1 MWPGF
6 LAAQIVR
13 EYSLLLI
20 FLCKIFP
27 EKLDKARGGRR
38 GILDS
43 PFQSTPPARGA
54 TGDVALLRELIVDI
68 SIHAPREGG
77 ATAAYQEL
85 VGVIGISIHA
95 PREGGDGF
103 PQIAYNVDTISI
115 HAPRE
120 GGDFRALLNQ
130 LKLTIS
136 IHAPPRGG
144 RPQRHGYSHHRY
156 TISIHAPREGG
167 DQTAKDTDSATD
179 ISIHA
184 PREGGDSA
192 KLFSPSLLIPYFNP
206 RKSRRS

>member
-54 TGDVALLRELIVDI
+54 TSPRTAARSSLRFQ
-68 SIHAPREGG
+68 STPPARG
-77 ATAAYQEL
+77 ATF
-85 VGVIGISIHA
+85 I
-95 PREGGDGF
+95 RNDG
-103 PQIAYNVDTISI
+103 AVN
-115 HAPRE
+115 E
-120 GGDFRALLNQ
+120 
-130 LKLTIS
+130 
-136 IHAPPRGG
+136 
-144 RPQRHGYSHHRY
+144 
-156 TISIHAPREGG
+156 E
-167 DQTAKDTDSATD
+167 

-184 PREGGDSA
+184 PREGGDSKDA
-192 KLFSPSLLIPYFNP
+192 QFYLWIFDK
-206 RKSRRS
+206 